1 MRTAVEEPMPP
12 SPRPRR
18 VHTLLDAVLLIG
30 LVAAVGVGGIVLYR
44 TAAPRASVVSPS
56 PLPGSSMPQSS
67 ASARQPETPIYVQAC
82 GQRVTDVKVV
92 NEVASMIVRGTVTHV
107 PPPRW
112 STPDGTRP
120 RNPHARERVGFIYR
134 PVTIDVEQYLKG
146 EQPDQ
151 TLLVI
156 AAGGTVGQD
165 TFDYCGDPIFTF
177 QEGEQ
182 VVLFLYPH
190 DAHASPIGD
199 APPGGPRTMEIAE
212 HYTITDDGQALNIQR
227 QVPMQQLLDEIQAAH
242 HP

>member
-1 MRTAVEEPMPP
+1 MLM
-12 SPRPRR
+12 
-18 VHTLLDAVLLIG
+18 DAVILIG
-30 LVAAVGVGGIVLYR
+30 FVAAVGVGGIVLHR
-44 TAAPRASVVSPS
+44 TVAPRGSVVSRS
-56 PLPGSSMPQSS
+56 PLPSSSMLQSS
-67 ASARQPETPIYVQAC
+67 ASARQPETPIYVRAC

-92 NEVASMIVRGTVTHV
+92 NDVASMIVRGTVTHV
-107 PPPRW
+107 SPPRW

-120 RNPHARERVGFIYR
+120 RNPHARESAGFIYR
-134 PVTIDVEQYLKG
+134 SVTIDVEHYLKG

-182 VVLFLYPH
+182 VVLFLYPR
-190 DAHASPIGD
+190 DAPANPSGD
-199 APPGGPRTMEIAE
+199 APPGGPRTMGIAE

-227 QVPMQQLLDEIQAAH
+227 QVPVQQLLDEIQVAH